1 MSAVISTP
9 RHVGSESRSGPAPSN
24 PTCEVNVGAHG
35 VSMPDLS
42 PSLSSRTLRRT
53 IARMSERIAAA
64 LTIPR
69 RPARPSAGVGV
80 LGLAS
85 VGIATLVIA
94 VVEQVTAIPD
104 ASAVYLVAI
113 VAVAIVGGTVPAVAT
128 ALVAFL
134 VYDVLFTEPRLS
146 LAISDPAELLNLVL
160 VLIVALAV
168 GRLAGLGR
176 QRAAEAERRATEAT
190 ALFSVSRLL
199 ATAEMTT
206 SVAAPIVELLARDAA
221 LDRVW
226 IGLDSGGREH
236 ILADT
241 GSGSVPAATIVTTL
255 VRMPDDVPARWVRA
269 HAPTSRPGPLDRA
282 GAGDVLRIKIETGG
296 TPFGS
301 LWATR
306 TTDGEAPS
314 DEVTRLLSLAADQ
327 VALGLRRDR
336 FRQEATS
343 AEVARRGD
351 ALKSALLDS
360 VSHDLRTPLAS
371 IRATAGNLADP
382 DVPMS
387 LAEVREAAESID
399 GEAQRL
405 DRFVRSVLD
414 LSRIE
419 SGTLRPDLEMFEIVP
434 LIERAVARLGPVLRD
449 RPVTYEVLGTPPLI
463 RVDEVLFDAIVSNVL
478 ENVADHTPPTT
489 PVRIG
494 VAAVDAERV
503 RITIEDAGPR
513 VASGEIGNVFDKF
526 QRAGQPGERARRG
539 MGIGLSI
546 VRGMTDVLGGA
557 TTARA
562 SDLGGLAIDIDLP
575 AVSAPTEPDPR

>member
-1 MSAVISTP
+1 
-9 RHVGSESRSGPAPSN
+9 
-24 PTCEVNVGAHG
+24 
-35 VSMPDLS
+35 
-42 PSLSSRTLRRT
+42 
-53 IARMSERIAAA
+53 MSERIAAA
-64 LTIPR
+64 LAIPR
-69 RPARPSAGVGV
+69 RPTRPSVGVGV
-80 LGLAS
+80 LAVAS
-85 VGIATLVIA
+85 VVVATVVIA

-113 VAVAIVGGTVPAVAT
+113 VAVAIVGGTLPAVAT

-199 ATAEMTT
+199 ATAETTT
-206 SVAAPIVELLARDAA
+206 SVAAPIVDLLSRDAG
-221 LDRVW
+221 LERVW

-236 ILADT
+236 VLADT
-241 GSGSVPAATIVTTL
+241 GSGAVPTPTIITTL
-255 VRMPDDVPARWVRA
+255 VRMPGDVPARWIRA
-269 HAPTSRPGPLDRA
+269 HAPTSRPSTAERA
-282 GAGDVLRIKIETGG
+282 AAIGDVLRIKVETGG
-296 TPFGS
+296 TVFGS

-306 TTDGEAPS
+306 TVDGETPS
-314 DEVTRLLSLAADQ
+314 EEATRLLSLAADQ

-336 FRQEATS
+336 LRQEATS

-382 DVPMS
+382 DVSMS
-387 LAEVREAAESID
+387 PAEVRDAAESID

-419 SGTLRPDLEMFEIVP
+419 SGTLRPDLEMFEVVP
-434 LIERAVARLGPVLRD
+434 LIERAVARLAPVLRE
-449 RPVTYEVLGTPPLI
+449 RQVTYDIQGTPPLI

-478 ENVADHTPPTT
+478 ENVADHTPPGT
-489 PVRIG
+489 PVRIAI
-494 VAAVDAERV
+494 AAADTQHV
-503 RITIEDAGPR
+503 RITIEDAGPG
-513 VASGEIGNVFDKF
+513 VSSGEIGHVFDKF

-546 VRGMTDVLGGA
+546 VRGMTEVLGGV

-575 AVSAPTEPDPR
+575 AVSTPTEPNAR